1 MQEIAQSILYFWEVM
16 ICGTHRLSKNKDVC
30 WKTSEMLLQ
39 GSRKE
44 MMAAWGTVTVE
55 IGSGTHQVETPTQQA
70 RQREL
75 ERLGEQLGWVQ
86 PDPSD
91 SCVEATWTTMLPKR
105 GWAKPAR
112 TVSQSQLPG
121 PPVSQEGLL

>member
-1 MQEIAQSILYFWEVM
+1 MQEIAQSILCFWEVM

-55 IGSGTHQVETPTQQA
+55 IGSRVNLGLQRDTLSRTHQVETPTRQA

-75 ERLGEQLGWVQ
+75 ERLGE
-86 PDPSD
+86 
-91 SCVEATWTTMLPKR
+91 
-105 GWAKPAR
+105 
-112 TVSQSQLPG
+112 
-121 PPVSQEGLL
+121 